1 MKNFIITED
10 DSNIAIAVVKD
21 VVTNAISFQTD
32 IAVRVGLA
40 VKEHFCYEKVTL
52 IGEIVQPNK
61 HDDGY
66 FSMEFDCVT
75 QEGGNEIRDIEIS
88 EIAIY

>member
-21 VVTNAISFQTD
+21 VVTNID
-32 IAVRVGLA
+32 IDIRVGLA
-40 VKEHFCYEKVTL
+40 VKEHFCYEKATL